1 MRFSHITLHK
11 NQQSQ
16 PTHSLARAYR
26 LPLFILSLF
35 LFCALLLAVPQ
46 LAAAQTKV
54 FEWARWDLDI
64 TLLENGDLEVTESQ
78 TLEFSGAP
86 FSFGFR
92 SIPTGANGNNDG
104 ISNVSVREGDQVY
117 TQSVSRAPGTFS
129 VSDEGGETR
138 IDWYFEPTLGRHTYT
153 FSYTVHGAVRAGTLD
168 EGSGDQIYWA
178 AIPSDHPATV
188 QNSRV
193 TITLPEGVRPQ
204 QYTGTEDYL
213 VAAYLNDRET
223 DDVRVTVSEDGR
235 TITYEALRPILTGE
249 QLDVRVQIPHGPLP
263 IETPQWQQAEQRA
276 DAIGLAVLSISALL
290 LIGGPLAVVA
300 LWYTRGR
307 DPDLGITV
315 PDYLT
320 EPPDDLRPAVVGSL
334 IDEKV
339 DMQDIIST
347 LVDLA
352 QRGYLTMTEE
362 KKTHTFTRT
371 DKTGGLRPYEQQLLK
386 DIFGSKEEK
395 SLDSLRYKFAS
406 KLPQLRNMLYDELVE
421 QGLVLRSP
429 EKVRNSYLA
438 VGILVV
444 LAGCASVFALGA
456 LLSGAEGYACF
467 PGIAIAATGVVL
479 LFVSR
484 HMPSKTRKGTEATA
498 KWKAFKNYLKNIE
511 DYTDLEQAAD
521 IFDKYLP
528 YAIAFGLER
537 SWISKFSKVPNAP
550 TPGWYI
556 PYPHHVPG
564 SYGGYPRPMGGG
576 IGSPTTSGSGGGSM
590 PRPSLEG
597 LSGGLTGGL
606 SGMSAGLTRMLNST
620 STVLKSTPP
629 STSSSSGS
637 FGGGF
642 SSGGFSGG
650 FSGGSSGGGGSSG
663 FG

>member
-1 MRFSHITLHK
+1 MR
-11 NQQSQ
+11 
-16 PTHSLARAYR
+16 
-26 LPLFILSLF
+26 
-35 LFCALLLAVPQ
+35 LLLSGSHKIGRHNHQRLIAILLVLLGIGLFATPVS
-46 LAAAQTKV
+46 AQTKS
-54 FEWARWDLDI
+54 FEWARWDVDI
-64 TLLENGDLEVTESQ
+64 NLLENGDMEVTESQ

-104 ISNVSVREGDQVY
+104 ISNVSVLEGDQVY
-117 TQSVSRAPGTFS
+117 TESFNQSPGTFS
-129 VSDEGGETR
+129 VTDNGDETT

-153 FSYTVHGAVRAGTLD
+153 FSYLVEGGVRAGTLD

-188 QNSRV
+188 QSSQV
-193 TITLPEGVRPQ
+193 TIHLPEGVQPQ
-204 QYTGTEDYL
+204 QFTGTEDYL
-213 VAAYLNDRET
+213 VAAYLNDAET
-223 DDVRVTVSEDGR
+223 NDVQVTVSEDGR

-249 QLDVRVQIPHGPLP
+249 QMDVRVQIPHGPLP
-263 IETPQWQQAEQRA
+263 VETPQWQEAEQQA
-276 DAIGLAVLSISALL
+276 DVIGLIVLSISALL
-290 LIGGPLAVVA
+290 LVAGPLAVLA

-307 DPDLGITV
+307 DPELGVTV
-315 PDYLT
+315 PDYIT

-352 QRGYLTMTEE
+352 HRGYLTMVEE

-371 DKTGGLRPYEQQLLK
+371 DKEGGLRPFEQRLLK
-386 DIFGSKEEK
+386 DVFSDKTER

-406 KLPQLRNMLYDELVE
+406 KLPQLRNLLYDDLVE
-421 QGLVLRSP
+421 QGLVARSP

-438 VGILVV
+438 VGVVV
-444 LAGCASVFALGA
+444 LLAGFGSVFALGA
-456 LLSGAEGYACF
+456 LLVGVAGFACF
-467 PGIAIAATGVVL
+467 PGAAIAVTGLAL
-479 LFVSR
+479 LLAAR
-484 HMPSKTRKGTEATA
+484 HMPSKTAKGTEAAA
-498 KWKAFKNYLKNIE
+498 KWQAFKNYLKNIE
-511 DYTDLEQAAD
+511 DYTDLEQAANV
-521 IFDKYLP
+521 FDKYLA

-537 SWISKFSKVPNAP
+537 TWISKFSTIP
-550 TPGWYI
+550 TTPIPGWYV
-556 PYPHHVPG
+556 PYPIPG
-564 SYGGYPRPMGGG
+564 GYGTYPRPVGGG
-576 IGSPTTSGSGGGSM
+576 IGSPPISGGGSGGEM

-606 SGMSAGLTRMLNST
+606 SAMSAGLTRMLNST
-620 STVLKSTPP
+620 STVMKSTPP
-629 STSSSSGS
+629 STSSS
-637 FGGGF
+637 GGGF